1 MEPTINVST
10 MQWVQIATVLLTGLL
25 AGLFY
30 GYDCSVIKGLGN
42 LSDKAYLQSFQSIS
56 KEIINPYFFLS
67 FIGSMIVLP
76 ISCWLC
82 YKHNDTLSFYF
93 LLVALLVYA
102 IGVFGVTAFGNVP
115 LNEMLEK
122 IDITNTSSENLKI
135 TRDIF
140 ETNWNNL
147 HHIRTYASILSFLLS
162 IIACIKTT

>member
-1 MEPTINVST
+1 MEQSINIST
-10 MQWVQIATVLLTGLL
+10 TQVLLIATALLTGLL

-30 GYDCSVIKGLGN
+30 GYDCSVIRGLGS
-42 LSDKAYLQSFQSIS
+42 LPDEMYIRSFQSIS
-56 KEIINPYFFLS
+56 KEILNPYFFIS
-67 FIGSMIVLP
+67 FMGSLMVLP

-82 YKHNDTLSFYF
+82 YKHNDILSFYF

-122 IDITNTSSENLKI
+122 IDIKNTSSENLKI
-135 TRDIF
+135 ARDTF

-147 HHIRTYASILSFLLS
+147 HHIRTYASMLSFLLS
-162 IIACIKTT
+162 ITACIKTT